1 MNAETK
7 HGAPVGVRQ
16 IASNRKAR
24 RDFHVLEKL
33 EAGMELRG
41 TEVKSI
47 RAGKVSL
54 DEAFARIE
62 DGQVFL
68 YGMHV
73 QPYEHGNVHNH
84 DPVRPRRMLLHSR
97 EIHRLLGQTTAKGN
111 TLVPLRLYL
120 RRGVV
125 KVELGLCRG
134 KQRADK
140 REDLKRRTAD
150 REAERAI
157 AARIRR

>member
-7 HGAPVGVRQ
+7 HGAPAGVRQ